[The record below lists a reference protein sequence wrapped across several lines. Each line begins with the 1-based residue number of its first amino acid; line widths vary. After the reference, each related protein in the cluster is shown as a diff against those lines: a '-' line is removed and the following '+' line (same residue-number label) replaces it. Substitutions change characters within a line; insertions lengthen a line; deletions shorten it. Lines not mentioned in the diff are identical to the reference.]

1 MSEAI
6 AAFLGAVIG
15 SGLLLFRDGIASA
28 FNTRKRAK
36 YLAIRVVTILDRF
49 VDQCA
54 VASIDDGH
62 LEGWRD
68 EATVTTDAPAPVTF
82 PEDVDWRSIDHLLAY
97 DLLALD
103 NKIHDAKQAINAASE
118 YSSPPDHDEYYEAR
132 RYHYALLGIEAAR
145 LARILR
151 DTHDL
156 PRRTFGEW
164 NPETKLQETHAEIA
178 AERKRQRDSQ
188 SDLL

>member
-1 MSEAI
+1 MSEAF

-15 SGLLLFRDGIASA
+15 SGLLLFRDWFASA
-28 FNTRKRAK
+28 LDTRKRAK

-54 VASIDDGH
+54 VVSIDDGN

-68 EATVTTDAPAPVTF
+68 ERTVTTDAPAPVIF
-82 PEDVDWRSIDHLLAY
+82 PADVDWRSIDHLLAY

-103 NKIHDAKQAINAASE
+103 NNIHDAKQAISATSE
-118 YSSPPDHDEYYEAR
+118 FSSPPDHEEYYEAR
-132 RYHYALLGIEAAR
+132 RYHHALLGIEAAR
-145 LARILR
+145 LARTLR

-164 NPETKLQETHAEIA
+164 NPETKLHETQAEIA
-178 AERKRQRDSQ
+178 AERKRQKDSQ
-188 SDLL
+188 SDLF

>member
-1 MSEAI
+1 MSEAF

-15 SGLLLFRDGIASA
+15 SGLLLIRDWIANA

-54 VASIDDGH
+54 AVSVDDGH
-62 LEGWRD
+62 LEGWHD
-68 EATVTTDAPAPVTF
+68 ESTVTTEAPSPIIF
-82 PEDVDWRSIDHLLAY
+82 PDDVDWRSIDHLLAY

-103 NKIHDAKQAINAASE
+103 NKIYDAKQAISAESE
-118 YSSPPDHDEYYEAR
+118 HSTPPDHDEYFEAR

-164 NPETKLQETHAEIA
+164 NPETKLVETKAEID
-178 AERKRQRDSQ
+178 EDRKRN
-188 SDLL
+188 